1 MLSILICFIIFA
13 VTMFFFHLREK
24 RSSHS
29 QTTVIAPLAI
39 TYPKPDI
46 SGYPLPD
53 LDHATKKPKSRKSKS
68 RQTKPDV
75 SCNPSKRPV
84 LPITPENKE
93 GEDLVEQI
101 QQLKAALIKSNSD
114 LHQQQQT
121 TQSVELREKLQI
133 ERNETL
139 TKELLEQT
147 TNNEQLRQQV
157 SSLLAEK
164 EELTAQLE
172 LDRVQ
177 TNKVLEMQAGCYA
190 KKVRKLKKEFADA
203 NKSDKPITKE
213 MGCGPDVDAVAT
225 TPTESIVKDVGT
237 PQVIPPRTRTTQ
249 QIDKNKSTAPKPKVH
264 FPVGDVRYK
273 DKPVSGYVV
282 NPDGTQVT
290 YGDAV
295 PSTRKPAAANPTN
308 NTEAAGPLVLEQ
320 PKPKPYTNNGPVKID
335 DLVIT
340 TTPVE
345 RISLPGNRLM
355 LKNVPEGDYGKII
368 GGGGSNIRRLE
379 TRYQIVARI
388 NTSPDGNVSFLI
400 TGNTEEVRQAAA
412 DDVVDGLTVTAE
424 FPNSKLLK
432 RIKTFRL
439 HEIGRKYF
447 VRINRPSDINGMIT
461 LTGRL
466 GSCQSAYAEM
476 MGQEI
481 N

>member
-1 MLSILICFIIFA
+1 
-13 VTMFFFHLREK
+13 MFFFHHSEK

-39 TYPKPDI
+39 TYPKQDI

-84 LPITPENKE
+84 LQITPENKE

-121 TQSVELREKLQI
+121 TQSVEQREKLQV

-177 TNKVLEMQAGCYA
+177 TNEAIEMMAGCYA

-225 TPTESIVKDVGT
+225 TQTESIVKDVGT

-249 QIDKNKSTAPKPKVH
+249 QPRRSGFIPARESTESAAVPASAPKPKVH
-264 FPVGDVRYK
+264 FPVGDIRYK
-273 DKPVSGYVV
+273 DKPMSGYVV

-295 PSTRKPAAANPTN
+295 PSTRKPAVAIPTN
-308 NTEAAGPLVLEQ
+308 SKEAAGPLVLEQ